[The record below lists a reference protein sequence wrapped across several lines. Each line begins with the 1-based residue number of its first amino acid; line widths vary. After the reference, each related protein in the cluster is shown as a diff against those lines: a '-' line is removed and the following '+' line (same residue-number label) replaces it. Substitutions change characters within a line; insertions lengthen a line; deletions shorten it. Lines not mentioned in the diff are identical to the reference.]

1 MDKQHYYNAE
11 QGHQQLE
18 LYKKINTQI
27 LINNK
32 Y

>member
-11 QGHQQLE
+11 QALQQLE

-27 LINNK
+27 LINTK